1 MARQEDRRAQTR
13 GALLDAAAALFAER
27 GVEGAS
33 IDAIADAAGRTSGAV
48 YDHFGSKEGLLFA
61 LLETWLDDVAA
72 VISAELATASTVDE
86 RLAAVWRNVSD
97 PPEREGQW
105 IAIEHEL
112 WSYAMRNE
120 AALPRLAARYRQAW
134 DGVDTM
140 ASDVF
145 GAASPNRVGPALV
158 GVLLGLEMMRRIDPG
173 AVTDELAVAALRG
186 VIAGVTE
193 GART

>member
-1 MARQEDRRAQTR
+1 MARQEDRRTQTR
-13 GALLDAAAALFAER
+13 SALLDAAAALFAER

-61 LLETWLDDVAA
+61 LLETWLGDVAA

-97 PPEREGQW
+97 PPAREGQW

-120 AALPRLAARYRQAW
+120 AARERLAARYRQAW

-140 ASDVF
+140 ASDLF
-145 GAASPNRVGPALV
+145 GAAPPRRVGPALV
-158 GVLLGLEMMRRIDPG
+158 GLLLGLEMMRRIDPE
-173 AVTDELAVAALRG
+173 AVTDELAVAALGG
-186 VIAGVTE
+186 VMAGVTE
-193 GART
+193 GTRT